1 MEKGRSLALSFLVG
15 SALVMIPLLAHA
27 GGTIT
32 GKVTFSGKPTAPKA
46 FALSKFPN
54 SAYCKKNP
62 KRAAEG
68 ETHFLTEVAVAGDGG
83 LKNAIVAVRGVQGKD
98 WLKSDKLKQLCES
111 SPHLMAQACAG
122 VPRTEVIVELCEF
135 VPATGVVVNNGKFS
149 VENHDADP
157 GDPKSVKGVLHSP
170 HGFDVLGARSS
181 TLFNIPLATKGDS
194 LNEKI
199 TMRMATEGSVLHLRC
214 DQHEFMQSW
223 FLPVGNPYYAKVKD
237 DGTFEIR
244 NVPAGKHKILAW
256 HPVAGAVEADV
267 EVPEGGTV
275 EANLEIK

>member
-1 MEKGRSLALSFLVG
+1 MACFRFLALSFLVG
-15 SALVMIPLLAHA
+15 IALLTVPLPAHA

-32 GKVTFSGKPTAPKA
+32 GKVIFSGTPPAPKA

-54 SAYCKKNP
+54 SDYCKKNP
-62 KRAAEG
+62 KRIAEG
-68 ETHFLTEVAVAGDGG
+68 GTHLLTEVEVAGDGG

-98 WLKSDKLKQLCES
+98 WLKSERLKQLCES

-122 VPRTEVIVELCEF
+122 VPRTEVTVELCEF
-135 VPATGVVVNNGKFS
+135 VPYTGVVVNNGKVY
-149 VENHDADP
+149 VENRDADP

-170 HGFDVLGARSS
+170 HGFDALGTRSN

-194 LNEKI
+194 LNQKI
-199 TMRMATEGSVLHLRC
+199 TMRMANEGSVLHLRC

-223 FLPVGNPYYAKVKD
+223 FLPVGNPYYAKAKD
-237 DGTFEIR
+237 DGTFEIK

-256 HPVAGAVEADV
+256 HPVAGTVEAEV
-267 EVPEGGTV
+267 EVPDGGTV
-275 EANLEIK
+275 EANFDIK